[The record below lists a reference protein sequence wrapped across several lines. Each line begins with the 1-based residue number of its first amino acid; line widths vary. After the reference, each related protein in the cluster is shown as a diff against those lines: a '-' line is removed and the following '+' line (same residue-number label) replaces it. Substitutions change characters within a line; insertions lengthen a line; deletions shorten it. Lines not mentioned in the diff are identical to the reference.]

1 MKKIAIITDVNAGLD
16 YEKRQLN
23 IPVLRSMIH
32 FGDEHYVDGIDMK
45 ADEFYERLQN
55 TTVIPS
61 TSAPTI
67 GEAMELLDR
76 LVEEGYT
83 DAIMYSISSEMSCIY
98 QMMLSL
104 AEEYSDRIRLHVFD
118 THVATYLQGY
128 MAECAYDMAEEGK
141 SVEEILEYSQY
152 LKDNQ
157 HTYFIVDN
165 LNYLV
170 KNGRLKG
177 FAGAI
182 GALLKIKPILEID
195 TQGRIVVNTKVRTH
209 SKAVEEALNKVLEEI
224 GKAKKVKMF
233 IFHTCREEDAKLL
246 MKKIKNQNPKF
257 ADLDVHMV
265 TPAVGA
271 HIGPGILGLGYF
283 ILEK

>member
-1 MKKIAIITDVNAGLD
+1 MEKIAIITDVNAGLD

-45 ADEFYERLQN
+45 ADEFYEKLQN

-98 QMMLSL
+98 QMMQSL
-104 AEEYSDRIRLHVFD
+104 AEEYSDKIKLHVFD

-128 MAECAYDMAEEGK
+128 MAECAYDMAEAGK
-141 SVEEILEYSQY
+141 SVEEILKYSEY
-152 LKDNQ
+152 LRDNQ
-157 HTYFIVDN
+157 HAYFVVDN

-177 FAGAI
+177 FVGAI

-209 SKAVEEALNKVLEEI
+209 HKAVEEALNKVLEEI
-224 GKAKKVKMF
+224 GKAKKAKMF

-246 MKKIKNQNPKF
+246 MEKIKNQNPKF
-257 ADLDVHMV
+257 DNINVHMI

>member
-1 MKKIAIITDVNAGLD
+1 MEKIAIITDVNAGLD
-16 YEKRQLN
+16 YVERKLD

-32 FGDEHYVDGIDMK
+32 FSDEHFIDGIDMK
-45 ADEFYERLQN
+45 AAEFYERLQK

-98 QMMLSL
+98 QMMESL
-104 AEEYSDRIRLHVFD
+104 AEEYSDKIKLHVFD
-118 THVATYLQGY
+118 TRIATYLQGY
-128 MAECAYDMAEEGK
+128 IAECAYDMAEAGK
-141 SVEEILEYSQY
+141 SVDEILKYSEY
-152 LKDNQ
+152 LRDNN
-157 HTYFIVDN
+157 HAYFVVDN

-177 FAGAI
+177 FVGAI
-182 GALLKIKPILEID
+182 GALLKIKPILEVD
-195 TQGRIVVNTKVRTH
+195 KQGRIVVNTKVRTH
-209 SKAVEEALNKVLEEI
+209 HKALEEALNKILQEI
-224 GKAKKVKMF
+224 GDAKKVKML

-246 MKKIKNQNPKF
+246 KEKIKNENPKF
-257 ADLDVHMV
+257 NDITIHMV

-271 HIGPGILGLGYF
+271 HIGPGILGFGYF

>member
-118 THVATYLQGY
+118 THVATYVQGY

-152 LKDNQ
+152 LRDNQ

-257 ADLDVHMV
+257 ADIDVHMV

>member
-152 LKDNQ
+152 LRDNQ

-257 ADLDVHMV
+257 ADIDVHMV

>member
-257 ADLDVHMV
+257 ADIDVHMV

>member
-1 MKKIAIITDVNAGLD
+1 MEKIAIITDVNAGLD
-16 YEKRQLN
+16 YVERKLD

-32 FGDEHYVDGIDMK
+32 FGDEHFIDGIDMK
-45 ADEFYERLQN
+45 ADEFYERLQK

-76 LVEEGYT
+76 LCEEGYT

-98 QMMLSL
+98 QMMESL
-104 AEEYSDRIRLHVFD
+104 AEEYSDKIKLHVFD
-118 THVATYLQGY
+118 TRIATYLQGY
-128 MAECAYDMAEEGK
+128 IAECAYDMAEAGK
-141 SVEEILEYSQY
+141 SVDEILKYSKY
-152 LKDNQ
+152 LRDNN
-157 HTYFIVDN
+157 HAYFVVDN

-182 GALLKIKPILEID
+182 GALLKIKPILEVD
-195 TQGRIVVNTKVRTH
+195 KQGRIVVNTKVRTH
-209 SKAVEEALNKVLEEI
+209 HKALEETLNKILQEI
-224 GKAKKVKMF
+224 GDAKKVKMF
-233 IFHTCREEDAKLL
+233 IFHTCREENAKVL
-246 MKKIKNQNPKF
+246 MEKIKNENPKF
-257 ADLDVHMV
+257 SDITIHMV

-271 HIGPGILGLGYF
+271 HIGPGILGFGYF